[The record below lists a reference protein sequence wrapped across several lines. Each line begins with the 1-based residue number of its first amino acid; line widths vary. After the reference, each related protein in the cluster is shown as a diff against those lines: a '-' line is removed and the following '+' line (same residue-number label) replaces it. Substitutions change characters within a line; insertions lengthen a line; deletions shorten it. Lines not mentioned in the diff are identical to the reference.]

1 MSIDVLNRFDGVC
14 PKCGRVHKFTTDV
27 YTGAGALDHLAEAV
41 EKFHITNPYVIAD
54 QNTWAAAGEQVR
66 ARLEKAEYYV
76 FNKTFLEPDE
86 TNLGLAFMYMNSA
99 CDGIICIGSGVLN
112 DLCKMVAAIS
122 HKPYIIVATA
132 PSMDG
137 YASGNSS
144 TVRDGMK
151 ITIESQCP
159 NVIIGDTDILCKAPV
174 KMMLSG
180 LGDMIAKYVSICE
193 WQISALV
200 TGDYYCE
207 DVAELV
213 KVALKRCVDN
223 AEGLLKRDPQAVE
236 AVFEGLVIS
245 GASMFYAGSSRPVSG
260 IEHYFS
266 HVWDMRGISLHLPIE
281 FHGIQCAVGALQTL
295 KLYEKLVKITPNR
308 EKAMNFTHSF
318 DLPAWHKKL
327 CEFLG
332 KSGEI
337 MVELEK
343 KEGKYDLKRH
353 EKRLDCIL
361 ENWDRILEIIHRE
374 LPSAAYLE
382 ELMTKLGMPKT
393 LPEIGVDADLLKM
406 TFKSTKD
413 IRNKYVLSH
422 LCWDLGIIDEIL

>member
-14 PKCGRVHKFTTDV
+14 PKCGKVHKFTTDV
-27 YTGAGALDHLAEAV
+27 YTGVGALDHLQEAM
-41 EKFHITNPYVIAD
+41 EKFHITNPYVVAD
-54 QNTWAAAGEQVR
+54 LNTWAAAGEQVE

-86 TNLGLAFMYMNSA
+86 TNLGLAFMYMGRE

-112 DLCKMVAAIS
+112 DICKMVAAIS

-223 AEGLLKRDPQAVE
+223 AEGLLKQDPKAVE

-266 HVWDMRGISLHLPIE
+266 HVWDMRGISMHLPIE

-308 EKAMNFTHSF
+308 EKALAYTRSF
-318 DLPAWHKKL
+318 DLPAWHEKL
-327 CEFLG
+327 CAFLG

-343 KEGKYDLKRH
+343 KEGKYDLARH
-353 EKRLDCIL
+353 EKRLDIIL
-361 ENWDRILEIIHRE
+361 NNWDQILQIIKRE

-382 ELMTKLGMPKT
+382 DLMTKLGMAKT
-393 LPEIGVDADLLKM
+393 LPDVGVDESLLEM

-422 LCWDLGIIDEIL
+422 LCWDLGIIDEMI

>member
-1 MSIDVLNRFDGVC
+1 MSIDVLTKYDGIC

-27 YTGAGALDHLAEAV
+27 HTGAGALNKLPQAL
-41 EKFHITNPYVIAD
+41 EKFHITKPYVIAD
-54 QNTWAAAGEQVR
+54 RNTWAVAGEQVR
-66 ARLEKAEYYV
+66 AKLDKAEYYI

-86 TNLGLAFMYMNSA
+86 SNLGLAFMYMNST

-112 DLCKMVAAIS
+112 DICKMVAAVS
-122 HKPYIIVATA
+122 GKPYIIVATA

-144 TVRDGMK
+144 MVRDGMK

-180 LGDMIAKYVSICE
+180 LGDMMAKYVSICE

-213 KVALKRCVDN
+213 KVALKRCMEN
-223 AEGLLKRDPQAVE
+223 AEGLLKQDPVAVQ

-266 HVWDMRGISLHLPIE
+266 HVWDMRGISLHLPVE
-281 FHGIQCAVGALQTL
+281 FHGIQCAVGTLQTL
-295 KLYEKLVKITPNR
+295 KLYEKLVQIVPDR
-308 EKAMNFTHSF
+308 EKALAYVRDFN
-318 DLPAWHKKL
+318 LPAWHEKL
-327 CEFLG
+327 CAFLG

-343 KEGKYDLKRH
+343 KEHKYDPARH
-353 EKRLDCIL
+353 AKRLEIIL
-361 ENWDRILEIIHRE
+361 ENWDTILGIINRE

-382 ELMTKLGMPKT
+382 ERMTKLGMPKT
-393 LPEIGVDADLLKM
+393 LPDIGVDADLLEL